1 MSDNISFNLGYVF
14 YNINIEDDSKN
25 ITDNVKKILNYNLS
39 KNEDSFLYNTNFN
52 KIFKDYNK
60 NDNSKPTYE
69 EQKLKTTYP
78 GLLVGIGNTPMGALI
93 DENNESQNNEGEIKT
108 GFSFDYVTGLPY
120 ILGSTVKG
128 IIRSRIKKY
137 EKSILEWLKDEVKL
151 ENFSGNIDEL
161 INELFGSSKNTNVNK
176 RDVFFDA
183 VITSSGKIFED
194 DFITPHK
201 NEYSGVNPIRIL
213 KIKEGVEITF
223 RFLIRKNDI
232 LGIKADDRKYLYVNI
247 LKELGVGAKTNT
259 GYGFLKE

>member
-1 MSDNISFNLGYVF
+1 MSDNNSFNVGYAF

-25 ITDNVKKILNYNLS
+25 ITENVKNILNFNLS

-52 KIFKDYNK
+52 DIFKDYNK
-60 NDNSKPTYE
+60 NNNSKPNYE

-78 GLLVGIGNTPMGALI
+78 GLLVGLGNAPMGVLI
-93 DENNESQNNEGEIKT
+93 DESNEGEIKI

-120 ILGSTVKG
+120 IPGSTVKG

-137 EKSILEWLKDEVKL
+137 EKSILEWLKEDVKL

-223 RFLIRKNDI
+223 RFLLRKNDI